1 MILCLSRKFELIFGQ
16 CTVVQEVFQVHRRV
30 FLITINLLVYAY
42 IYNQPGKCGWSGK
55 EKHSSSLKMHA
66 WNVYFFNIHNINIK
80 YKLCK
85 AVVYCMNFN
94 QFMRTYMNLAWN
106 WKKTKLEKFAIMK
119 FSFLEIFND
128 KCFVLKWRMSS
139 WTLSAIE
146 KSFLL
151 IPTRIQ

>member
-1 MILCLSRKFELIFGQ
+1 MPFAEIWINFR
-16 CTVVQEVFQVHRRV
+16 TVYGGAGGIPSSQEGFPYNHK
-30 FLITINLLVYAY
+30 LITVVYAY

-119 FSFLEIFND
+119 FSCLEIFND